1 MDDLMPSRD
10 PKKKGLQH
18 LIILAFISFSLS
30 FYSDRRAS
38 ISQIIFDFETQTQHR
53 QNQKEKI
60 KTRHSLIQRSSQ
72 QAWFNNQQR
81 WDKTGNPVYPWHD
94 MVSQLG
100 WACNTKVVVGNL

>member
-1 MDDLMPSRD
+1 MPSRD

-60 KTRHSLIQRSSQ
+60 CDYQIPDHNIGIRFVFFVLH
-72 QAWFNNQQR
+72 
-81 WDKTGNPVYPWHD
+81 
-94 MVSQLG
+94 
-100 WACNTKVVVGNL
+100 